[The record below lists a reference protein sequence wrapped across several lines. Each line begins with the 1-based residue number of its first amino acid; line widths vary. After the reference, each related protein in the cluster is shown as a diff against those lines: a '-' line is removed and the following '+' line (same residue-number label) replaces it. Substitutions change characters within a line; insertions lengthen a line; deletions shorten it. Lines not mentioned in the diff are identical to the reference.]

1 MNILVVNCGSS
12 SVKYRLFS
20 DSEERARGLIER
32 VGSAETPNHTV
43 AVQKMFAELSQTD
56 GGIAIEDIHAIGH
69 RVVHGGERF
78 TGSVVITPEVIEAVE
93 ACASLAPLHNPPN
106 LLGIRAC
113 MEQAPQAVQVAVF
126 DTAFHHTLPPHA
138 YLYALPYELREKY
151 GIRRYGFHGTS
162 HRYVSER
169 VIELLRQDNALQ
181 SPSKVICCHLGNGG
195 SITAVLDGK
204 SVDTSMGMTPA
215 EGLVMGTRSGDID
228 PAIILH
234 LQRTLGWDA
243 DRVDRLIN
251 KEGGLLALAGVSD
264 MRDVEARAAAGDSK
278 AQTAFEVFC
287 YRIVKYIGA
296 YAAAMNGVHA
306 IAFTAGIGEN
316 SPAVRSRVCASLQ
329 YLGVQLDEKANREG
343 KGERCITLPESRVRV
358 YVVPTD
364 EERVIAAETR
374 QLVEQMRR
382 AG

>member
-20 DSEERARGLIER
+20 DSLERARGLIER

-43 AVQKMFAELSQTD
+43 AVRQMFEQISHID
-56 GGIAIEDIHAIGH
+56 GGLPIEEIHAIGH
-69 RVVHGGERF
+69 RVVHGGEAF
-78 TGSVVITPEVIEAVE
+78 TGSVVITPQVIEAVE
-93 ACASLAPLHNPPN
+93 ACATLAPLHNPPN

-113 MEQAPQAVQVAVF
+113 MEQAPQAIQVAVF
-126 DTAFHHTLPPHA
+126 DTAFHHTLPPRA

-169 VIELLRQDNALQ
+169 VIERLKQENALQ
-181 SPSKVICCHLGNGG
+181 TPSKVICCHLGNGS
-195 SITAVLDGK
+195 SITAVLDGE

-264 MRDVEARAAAGDSK
+264 MRDVEARAQAGDRK

-287 YRIVKYIGA
+287 YRVIKYIGA

-316 SPAVRSRVCASLQ
+316 SSAVRSRVCASLE
-329 YLGVQLDEKANREG
+329 YLGVRIDETANREG
-343 KGERCITLPESRVRV
+343 RGERCISTPDSPVKV

-374 QLVEQMRR
+374 KLAEQMRR
-382 AG
+382 

>member
-20 DSEERARGLIER
+20 DSRERARDLIER

-43 AVQKMFAELSQTD
+43 AVRKMFEQISEME
-56 GGIAIEDIHAIGH
+56 GGLPIEEIHAIGH
-69 RVVHGGERF
+69 RVVHGGEAF

-93 ACASLAPLHNPPN
+93 ECVPLAPLHNPPN
-106 LLGIRAC
+106 LLGVRAC
-113 MEQAPQAVQVAVF
+113 MEQAPQAIQVAVF

-138 YLYALPYELREKY
+138 YLYALPYKLREKY

-169 VIELLRQDNALQ
+169 VIELLKQENALQ
-181 SPSKVICCHLGNGG
+181 TPSKVISCHLGNGS

-215 EGLVMGTRSGDID
+215 EGLAMGTRSGDID
-228 PAIILH
+228 PAIIPH

-264 MRDVEARAAAGDSK
+264 MRDVEARAQAGDSK

-287 YRIVKYIGA
+287 YRVIKYIGA

-306 IAFTAGIGEN
+306 ITFTAGIGEN
-316 SPAVRSRVCASLQ
+316 SPAVRSRVCASLE
-329 YLGVQLDEKANREG
+329 YLGVRIDQTANREG
-343 KGERCITLPESRVRV
+343 KGERCISTPDSQVKV

-374 QLVEQMRR
+374 RLAEQLRR
-382 AG
+382 

>member
-1 MNILVVNCGSS
+1 VV
-12 SVKYRLFS
+12 
-20 DSEERARGLIER
+20 D
-32 VGSAETPNHTV
+32 
-43 AVQKMFAELSQTD
+43 FA
-56 GGIAIEDIHAIGH
+56 I
-69 RVVHGGERF
+69 
-78 TGSVVITPEVIEAVE
+78 
-93 ACASLAPLHNPPN
+93 LAPLHNPPN

-113 MEQAPQAVQVAVF
+113 MEQAPQAIQVAVF
-126 DTAFHHTLPPHA
+126 DTAFHHTLPRHA

-169 VIELLRQDNALQ
+169 VIELLREENALHT
-181 SPSKVICCHLGNGG
+181 PSKIICCHLGNGC
-195 SITAVLDGK
+195 SIAAVLDGK

-215 EGLVMGTRSGDID
+215 EGLVMGTRSGDLD
-228 PAIILH
+228 PAILLH

-264 MRDVEARAAAGDSK
+264 MRDVEARAAAGDSQ

-287 YRIVKYIGA
+287 YRIIKYIGA
-296 YAAAMNGVHA
+296 YAAAMNGVDA

-316 SPAVRSRVCASLQ
+316 SPAVRSRVCASLG
-329 YLGVQLDEKANREG
+329 YLGVEIDEDANRAG
-343 KGERCITLPESRVRV
+343 RGERCISTPGSRVKV

-364 EERVIAAETR
+364 EERVIAEETR
-374 QLVEQMRR
+374 RLAQGVRQ
-382 AG
+382 

>member
-1 MNILVVNCGSS
+1 
-12 SVKYRLFS
+12 
-20 DSEERARGLIER
+20 
-32 VGSAETPNHTV
+32 
-43 AVQKMFAELSQTD
+43 MFAQLSERE
-56 GGIAIEDIHAIGH
+56 GGLPIEEIHAIGH
-69 RVVHGGERF
+69 RVVHGGEKF
-78 TGSVVITPEVIEAVE
+78 TGSVVITPEVIEAIE
-93 ACASLAPLHNPPN
+93 ACATLAPLHNPPN

-113 MEQAPQAVQVAVF
+113 MEQAPQAIQVAVF

-151 GIRRYGFHGTS
+151 GVRRYGFHGTS

-169 VIELLRQDNALQ
+169 VIERLRQENALQ
-181 SPSKVICCHLGNGG
+181 TPSKVICCHLGNGC

-215 EGLVMGTRSGDID
+215 EGLVMGTRSGDVD
-228 PAIILH
+228 PAILLH

-264 MRDVEARAAAGDSK
+264 MRDVEARAAAGDSE

-287 YRIVKYIGA
+287 YRIIKYIGA

-316 SPAVRSRVCASLQ
+316 SPAVRSKVCASLG
-329 YLGVQLDEKANREG
+329 YLGVELDENANREG
-343 KGERCITLPESRVRV
+343 KGERCISAPGSRVKV

-364 EERVIAAETR
+364 EERVIAEETR
-374 QLVEQMRR
+374 KLAEGWRR
-382 AG
+382 

>member
-113 MEQAPQAVQVAVF
+113 MKQAPQAVQVAVF

-364 EERVIAAETR
+364 EERAIAAETR

>member
-20 DSEERARGLIER
+20 DSQERARGLIER
-32 VGSAETPNHTV
+32 VGSAQTPDHSV
-43 AVQKMFAELSQTD
+43 AVQQMFAQLGAME
-56 GGIAIEDIHAIGH
+56 GGLPTEQIHAIGH
-69 RVVHGGERF
+69 RVVHGAERF
-78 TGSVVITPEVIEAVE
+78 TGSVIITPEVLEAIE
-93 ACASLAPLHNPPN
+93 ACAPLAPLHNPPN
-106 LLGIRAC
+106 LQGIRAC
-113 MEQAPQAVQVAVF
+113 MAQAPHAVQVAVF
-126 DTAFHHTLPPHA
+126 DTAFHHTLPPRA
-138 YLYALPYELREKY
+138 YLYALPYELREQY

-169 VIELLRQDNALQ
+169 VIALLRQDNALQ
-181 SPSKVICCHLGNGG
+181 VPSKVICCHLGNGC
-195 SITAVLDGK
+195 SITAVLDGH

-215 EGLVMGTRSGDID
+215 EGLVMGTRAGDID

-264 MRDVEARAAAGDSK
+264 MRDVEARAAAGDHQ

-287 YRIVKYIGA
+287 YRIIKYIGA

-316 SPAVRSRVCASLQ
+316 SAAVRERVCASLQ
-329 YLGVQLDEKANREG
+329 YLGVELDQNANREG
-343 KGERCITLPESRVRV
+343 KGERCISTPRSRVKV

-364 EERVIAAETR
+364 EERVIAEETR
-374 QLVEQMRR
+374 KLAEALMH
-382 AG
+382 

>member
-20 DSEERARGLIER
+20 DSQEQARGLIER

-43 AVQKMFAELSQTD
+43 AVRQMFEQISHID
-56 GGIAIEDIHAIGH
+56 GGLPTEEIHAIGH
-69 RVVHGGERF
+69 RVVHGGEAF
-78 TGSVVITPEVIEAVE
+78 TGSVVITPQVIEAVE
-93 ACASLAPLHNPPN
+93 ACATLAPLHNPPN

-113 MEQAPQAVQVAVF
+113 MEQAPQAIQVAVF
-126 DTAFHHTLPPHA
+126 DTAFHHTLPPRA

-169 VIELLRQDNALQ
+169 VIELLKQENALQ
-181 SPSKVICCHLGNGG
+181 TPSKVICCHLGNGS
-195 SITAVLDGK
+195 SITAVLDGE

-264 MRDVEARAAAGDSK
+264 MRDVEARAQAGDRK

-287 YRIVKYIGA
+287 YRVIKYIGA

-316 SPAVRSRVCASLQ
+316 SSAVRSRVCASLE
-329 YLGVQLDEKANREG
+329 YLGVRIDETANRKG
-343 KGERCITLPESRVRV
+343 RGERCISTPDSKVKV

-374 QLVEQMRR
+374 KLAEQMRR
-382 AG
+382 

>member
-20 DSEERARGLIER
+20 DSQERARGLIER

-43 AVQKMFAELSQTD
+43 AVRQMFEQISHID
-56 GGIAIEDIHAIGH
+56 GGLPIEEIHAIGH
-69 RVVHGGERF
+69 RVVHGGEAF
-78 TGSVVITPEVIEAVE
+78 TGSVVITPQVIEAVE
-93 ACASLAPLHNPPN
+93 ACATLAPLHNPPN

-113 MEQAPQAVQVAVF
+113 MEQAPQAIQVAVF
-126 DTAFHHTLPPHA
+126 DTAFHHTLPPRA

-169 VIELLRQDNALQ
+169 VIERLKQENALQ
-181 SPSKVICCHLGNGG
+181 TPSKVICCHLGNGS
-195 SITAVLDGK
+195 SITAVLDGE

-264 MRDVEARAAAGDSK
+264 MRDVEARAQAGDRK

-287 YRIVKYIGA
+287 YRVIKYIGA

-316 SPAVRSRVCASLQ
+316 SSAVRSRVCASLE
-329 YLGVQLDEKANREG
+329 YLGVRIDETANREG
-343 KGERCITLPESRVRV
+343 SGERCISTPDSPVKV

-374 QLVEQMRR
+374 KLAEQMRR
-382 AG
+382 

>member
-20 DSEERARGLIER
+20 DSQEQARGLIER

-43 AVQKMFAELSQTD
+43 AVRQMFEQISHID
-56 GGIAIEDIHAIGH
+56 GGLPTEEIHAIGH
-69 RVVHGGERF
+69 RVVHGGEAF
-78 TGSVVITPEVIEAVE
+78 TGSVVITPQVIEAVE
-93 ACASLAPLHNPPN
+93 ACATLAPLHNPPN

-113 MEQAPQAVQVAVF
+113 MEQAPQAIQVAVF
-126 DTAFHHTLPPHA
+126 DTAFHHTLPPRA

-169 VIELLRQDNALQ
+169 VIELLKQENALQ
-181 SPSKVICCHLGNGG
+181 TSSKVICCHLGNGS
-195 SITAVLDGK
+195 SITAVLDGE

-264 MRDVEARAAAGDSK
+264 MRDVEARAQAGDRK

-287 YRIVKYIGA
+287 YRVIKYIGA

-316 SPAVRSRVCASLQ
+316 SSAVRSRVCASLE
-329 YLGVQLDEKANREG
+329 YLGVRIDETANRKG
-343 KGERCITLPESRVRV
+343 RGERCISTPDSKVKV

-374 QLVEQMRR
+374 KLAEQMRR
-382 AG
+382 

>member
-1 MNILVVNCGSS
+1 VNILVVNCGSS

-20 DSEERARGLIER
+20 DSQERACGLIER

-43 AVQKMFAELSQTD
+43 AVRKMFEQLSRME
-56 GGIAIEDIHAIGH
+56 GGVPIEQIHAIGH
-69 RVVHGGERF
+69 RVVHGGEAF
-78 TGSVVITPEVIEAVE
+78 TGAVVITPEVIKAIE
-93 ACASLAPLHNPPN
+93 ACATLAPLHNPPN

-113 MEQAPQAVQVAVF
+113 MEQAPQAIQVAVF
-126 DTAFHHTLPPHA
+126 DTAFHHTLPPRA

-169 VIELLRQDNALQ
+169 VIERLKQENALHT
-181 SPSKVICCHLGNGG
+181 PSKVICCHLGNGS

-215 EGLVMGTRSGDID
+215 EGLVMGTRSGDMD

-264 MRDVEARAAAGDSK
+264 MRDVEARAQAGDYR

-287 YRIVKYIGA
+287 YRIIKYIGA

-316 SPAVRSRVCASLQ
+316 SPAVRSRVCASLE
-329 YLGVQLDEKANREG
+329 YLGVRLDETANREG
-343 KGERCITLPESRVRV
+343 KGERCISRPDSQVKV

-364 EERVIAAETR
+364 EERVIATETR
-374 QLVEQMRR
+374 KLAEQMRR
-382 AG
+382 

>member
-20 DSEERARGLIER
+20 DSQERARGLIER

>member
-20 DSEERARGLIER
+20 DSQQQARGLIER

-43 AVQKMFAELSQTD
+43 AVRQMFEQISHID
-56 GGIAIEDIHAIGH
+56 GGLPIEEIHAIGH
-69 RVVHGGERF
+69 RVVHGGEAF
-78 TGSVVITPEVIEAVE
+78 TGSVVITPQVIEAVE
-93 ACASLAPLHNPPN
+93 ACATLAPLHNPPN

-113 MEQAPQAVQVAVF
+113 MEQAPQAIQVAVF
-126 DTAFHHTLPPHA
+126 DTAFHHTLPPRA

-169 VIELLRQDNALQ
+169 VIELLKQENALQ
-181 SPSKVICCHLGNGG
+181 TPSKVICCHLGNGS
-195 SITAVLDGK
+195 SITAVLDGE

-264 MRDVEARAAAGDSK
+264 MRDVEARAQAGDRK

-287 YRIVKYIGA
+287 YRVIKYIGA

-316 SPAVRSRVCASLQ
+316 SSAVRSRVCASLE
-329 YLGVQLDEKANREG
+329 YLGVRIDETANRKG
-343 KGERCITLPESRVRV
+343 RGERCISTPDSKVKV

-374 QLVEQMRR
+374 KLAEQMRR
-382 AG
+382 

>member
-1 MNILVVNCGSS
+1 
-12 SVKYRLFS
+12 
-20 DSEERARGLIER
+20 
-32 VGSAETPNHTV
+32 
-43 AVQKMFAELSQTD
+43 
-56 GGIAIEDIHAIGH
+56 
-69 RVVHGGERF
+69 
-78 TGSVVITPEVIEAVE
+78 
-93 ACASLAPLHNPPN
+93 
-106 LLGIRAC
+106 

-138 YLYALPYELREKY
+138 YLYALPYELRENY

-162 HRYVSER
+162 HRYVSGR
-169 VIELLRQDNALQ
+169 VIELLKQDNALQ
-181 SPSKVICCHLGNGG
+181 TPSKVICCHLGNGC

-204 SVDTSMGMTPA
+204 SVDTSTGMTPA

-228 PAIILH
+228 PAIVLH

-264 MRDVEARAAAGDSK
+264 MRDVEARASSGDAK

-316 SPAVRSRVCASLQ
+316 SPVVRSQVCAYLR

-343 KGERCITLPESRVRV
+343 KGERCITTAESRVRV

-374 QLVEQMRR
+374 QLVEHLRR
-382 AG
+382 AN

>member
-20 DSEERARGLIER
+20 DSQERARGLIER
-32 VGSAETPNHTV
+32 VGSAETPSHTV
-43 AVQKMFAELSQTD
+43 AVHQMFEQLSQMD
-56 GGIAIEDIHAIGH
+56 GGLPIEQIHAIGH
-69 RVVHGGERF
+69 RVVHGGEAF
-78 TGSVVITPEVIEAVE
+78 TGAVIITPEVIEAIE
-93 ACASLAPLHNPPN
+93 ACATLAPLHNPPN

-169 VIELLRQDNALQ
+169 VLELLKQENALQ
-181 SPSKVICCHLGNGG
+181 SPSKVICCHLGNGS

-234 LQRTLGWDA
+234 LQRTPGWDA

-264 MRDVEARAAAGDSK
+264 MRDVEARASAGDSK

-287 YRIVKYIGA
+287 YRIIKYIGA

-316 SPAVRSRVCASLQ
+316 SPAVRSRVCASLE
-329 YLGVQLDEKANREG
+329 YLGVRIDETANREG
-343 KGERCITLPESRVRV
+343 RGERLISTADSRVRV

-374 QLVEQMRR
+374 QLAEQMRR
-382 AG
+382 

>member
-20 DSEERARGLIER
+20 DSQERARGLIER
-32 VGSAETPNHTV
+32 VGSAESPNHTV
-43 AVQKMFAELSQTD
+43 AVQQMFEQLSEME
-56 GGIAIEDIHAIGH
+56 GGLPIEEIHAIGH
-69 RVVHGGERF
+69 RVVHGGEKF
-78 TGSVVITPEVIEAVE
+78 TGAVIITPEVIEAVE
-93 ACASLAPLHNPPN
+93 ECASLAPLHNPPN

-113 MEQAPQAVQVAVF
+113 MEQAPQAIQVAVF
-126 DTAFHHTLPPHA
+126 DTAFHHTLPRHA

-169 VIELLRQDNALQ
+169 VIELLRQENALHT
-181 SPSKVICCHLGNGG
+181 PSKIICCHLGNGC
-195 SITAVLDGK
+195 SIAAVLDGQ

-215 EGLVMGTRSGDID
+215 EGLVMGTRSGDLD
-228 PAIILH
+228 PAVLLH

-264 MRDVEARAAAGDSK
+264 MRDVEARAAAGDSP

-287 YRIVKYIGA
+287 YRIIKYIGA

-316 SPAVRSRVCASLQ
+316 SPAVRSRVCASLG
-329 YLGVQLDEKANREG
+329 YLGVEIDEDANRAG
-343 KGERCITLPESRVRV
+343 KGERCISTPGSRVKV

-364 EERVIAAETR
+364 EERVIAEETR
-374 QLVEQMRR
+374 RLAQGVRQ
-382 AG
+382 

>member
-1 MNILVVNCGSS
+1 M
-12 SVKYRLFS
+12 
-20 DSEERARGLIER
+20 IER
-32 VGSAETPNHTV
+32 VGSAEIPNHTI
-43 AVQKMFAELSQTD
+43 AVHKMFEQLSQKE
-56 GGIAIEDIHAIGH
+56 GGLPIEEIHAIGH
-69 RVVHGGERF
+69 RVVHGGEAF
-78 TGSVVITPEVIEAVE
+78 TGSVVITPEVIEVVE
-93 ACASLAPLHNPPN
+93 ACVTLAPLHNPPN

-113 MEQAPQAVQVAVF
+113 MEQAPQAIQVAVF

-138 YLYALPYELREKY
+138 YLYALPYELRKRY

-169 VIELLRQDNALQ
+169 VIERLKQENALQ
-181 SPSKVICCHLGNGG
+181 TPSKVICCHLGNGS

-251 KEGGLLALAGVSD
+251 KESGLMALAGVSD
-264 MRDVEARAAAGDSK
+264 MRDVEARAQAGDHQ

-287 YRIVKYIGA
+287 YRVIKYIGA

-316 SPAVRSRVCASLQ
+316 SLAVRSRVCASLG
-329 YLGVQLDEKANREG
+329 YLGVRLDEKANREG
-343 KGERCITLPESRVRV
+343 KGERCISTPDSPVKV

-374 QLVEQMRR
+374 KLAEEMRR
-382 AG
+382 

>member
-20 DSEERARGLIER
+20 DSQEQARGLIER

-43 AVQKMFAELSQTD
+43 AVRQMFEQISHID
-56 GGIAIEDIHAIGH
+56 GGLPIEEIHAIGH
-69 RVVHGGERF
+69 RVVHGGEAF
-78 TGSVVITPEVIEAVE
+78 TGSVVITPQVIEAVE
-93 ACASLAPLHNPPN
+93 ACATLAPLHNPPN

-113 MEQAPQAVQVAVF
+113 MEQAPQAIQVAVF
-126 DTAFHHTLPPHA
+126 DTAFHHTLPPRA

-169 VIELLRQDNALQ
+169 VIELLKQENALQ
-181 SPSKVICCHLGNGG
+181 TPSKVICCHLGNGS
-195 SITAVLDGK
+195 SITAVLDGE

-264 MRDVEARAAAGDSK
+264 MRDVEARAQAGDRK

-287 YRIVKYIGA
+287 YRVIKYIGA

-316 SPAVRSRVCASLQ
+316 SSAVRSRVCASLE
-329 YLGVQLDEKANREG
+329 YLGVRIDETANRKG
-343 KGERCITLPESRVRV
+343 RGERCISTPDSKVKV

-374 QLVEQMRR
+374 KLAEQMRR
-382 AG
+382 